1 MSNEEHHSSRTNG
14 NRSLRFLLLGAVMA
28 LAITVVALL
37 AGDRGDKVVT
47 TSSSASSERT
57 SSVATATTIPNTK
70 AEVTARLREILQIRE
85 KAFAERD
92 AGLFEDVYTSDCS
105 CLEAGRAAI
114 AALEKE
120 KVLWRNRST
129 SIEVQSAREVNDKL
143 WEVVG
148 VFISNAFRIE
158 TEQGELVRQA
168 PAERI
173 RYRFLLVRSSDSEL
187 WRLGSVSPIEG

>member
-14 NRSLRFLLLGAVMA
+14 NPSRRFLLLGAVMA
-28 LAITVVALL
+28 LAITVVTLL
-37 AGDRGDKVVT
+37 AVDRDDKVVT
-47 TSSSASSERT
+47 TSSASSERT
-57 SSVATATTIPNTK
+57 SSVATATTIPSTK
-70 AEVTARLREILQIRE
+70 AEVTARLKEILQIRE

-114 AALEKE
+114 AALERE

-129 SIEVQSAREVNDKL
+129 SIEVQSAREVNDRL

-148 VFISNAFRIE
+148 VFVSNAFRIE

-173 RYRFLLVRSSDSEL
+173 RYRFLLVRSSDAKS